1 MCLTTGGPL
10 FTPWNVLVS
19 LTMAPLGMSRCGILN
34 AFMTCLHAIPCFT
47 SGQSH
52 CGHLGDEM

>member
-1 MCLTTGGPL
+1 MCPVVVGPL

-19 LTMAPLGMSRCGILN
+19 VTMAPLKMFGCGILN
-34 AFMTCLHAIPCFT
+34 TFMTCLHAIHCCA

-52 CGHLGDEM
+52 CGHLDDGV